1 MAYMNGHI
9 PGAEMV
15 RLRDVGKSFGRRG
28 KKTEALRGINLTIR
42 EGEFVALLGASGCGK
57 STLLRIIAGLIPTTT
72 GDMRYR
78 GQPLKGVNPHTAI
91 VFQTFALYPWLTVQ
105 ENVEAALQ
113 PLGVAPEQ
121 RTERAL
127 ALLDRVGLHG
137 FEGAYPRELSGGMRQ
152 KVGFARAMAVEPE
165 LLCLDEPFSALD
177 VLSAESLRG
186 ELMELWQSGNI
197 PTKAILMVSHNIEE
211 AVSMADR
218 LIVMDKGPGHIV
230 TEFEVRLP
238 HPRRKKDP
246 AFMRLVDQ
254 VYAAITG
261 KTLDEKTEMGAEP
274 GKSLGNLRALPLVP
288 ISQITGL
295 VEKVAG
301 DSGRVDIYQL
311 AREVTLPTDELLP
324 IVEAVELLGFGTLD
338 SGDLI
343 LTKLG
348 LEFEAADIQRRKEI
362 FAEQARRIP
371 IMRWIE
377 NMLIAAKTD
386 RVDRDVFMTAL
397 ELDFNQMDAYDQLET
412 AIDWGR
418 YGEMFSFD
426 DDTDEVILGV
436 PGEDEP
442 ERDKENE
449 KDAEAI
455 SGGD

>member
-1 MAYMNGHI
+1 MAYLNGHAL
-9 PGAEMV
+9 GAEMV
-15 RLRDVGKSFGRRG
+15 RLREVGKSFGRRN

-78 GQPLKGVNPHTAI
+78 GEPLKGVNPHTSI

-113 PLGVAPEQ
+113 PLGVPPEQ

-274 GKSLGNLRALPLVP
+274 GKSSGNMRALPLVP

-371 IMRWIE
+371 VMRWIE
-377 NMLIAAKTD
+377 NMLIAARND

-436 PGEDEP
+436 AVEE
-442 ERDKENE
+442 EQEKEKE
-449 KDAEAI
+449 EI
-455 SGGD
+455 STTGD